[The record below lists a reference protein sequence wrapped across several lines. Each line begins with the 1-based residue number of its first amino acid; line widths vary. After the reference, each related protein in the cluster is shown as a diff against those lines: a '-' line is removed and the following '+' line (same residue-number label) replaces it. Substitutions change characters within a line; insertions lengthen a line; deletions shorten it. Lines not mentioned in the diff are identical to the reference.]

1 MALLL
6 LKEILSVYV
15 LICRVRES
23 SFMKVNTSERELL
36 DGVELEEPHFDQEA
50 TVLSARPV
58 VPLEVVEKKERS
70 GKRWAFA
77 AVIVGALLIGA
88 LSAALVYKL
97 RDAEPAS
104 VAQEGELAEPPV
116 RTVEAGVGAIAPAE
130 PTSPN
135 EPVMEEAAE
144 KIPAKAPVST
154 VREPV
159 GVSRNGRQNRDSSNN
174 REEQLAEERELQKEN
189 RRAERKMER
198 RRLRRAERQAQRN
211 AEPRSDDLLRIREIF
226 EGAPRP

>member
-6 LKEILSVYV
+6 LKVFLSLYV
-15 LICRVRES
+15 LTGSVKAA
-23 SFMKVNTSERELL
+23 FMKANTREAELL
-36 DGVELEEPHFDQEA
+36 DGVELEEPHFDEEA

-77 AVIVGALLIGA
+77 AVIVVALLIGA
-88 LSAALVYKL
+88 FSAALIYKL
-97 RDAEPAS
+97 RDAEPS
-104 VAQEGELAEPPV
+104 TVAQEERFVQPPV
-116 RTVEAGVGAIAPAE
+116 RTLEAGVGASVAE
-130 PTSPN
+130 TPSANKPQ
-135 EPVMEEAAE
+135 VEEAVA

-159 GVSRNGRQNRDSSNN
+159 AVSRNGRQNRADDD
-174 REEQLAEERELQKEN
+174 REERIAEERELQKEN
-189 RRAERKMER
+189 RRADKLER
-198 RRLRRAERQAQRN
+198 RRQRRAERQAQRN
-211 AEPRSDDLLRIREIF
+211 GDSRSDDLLRIREIF